1 MLWGPQGKTLG
12 GGNHGQEPSVAS
24 SERNGKGGKVGN
36 LNNLGGPWGIK
47 VSLIVRY
54 LVFITGAGGWW
65 SQSLGCGFV

>member
-36 LNNLGGPWGIK
+36 LNNLGGP
-47 VSLIVRY
+47 
-54 LVFITGAGGWW
+54 GA
-65 SQSLGCGFV
+65 